1 MRILSL
7 NCRGLGNQVTV
18 NELHGLVKLEVPKIV
33 FLMETRLPVR
43 KLEFL
48 RIKFGM
54 RGCFG
59 VDRKRFGGGFA
70 LFWDDSVTVHVQSY
84 SLFHIDVFVFQDE
97 GVPWRFTGFYG
108 HPETGLRSRSWSLL
122 RRLQAL
128 SNRPWVVLGDFN
140 EIGELD
146 EKYGR
151 ADRGLSQMAG
161 FREVLSDCALSDL
174 GFIGSEYTWSN
185 NREDAGLV
193 RVRLDRGVAMQEWKG
208 LFPQAIIRHLT
219 IVHSDHMGLLLDL
232 VPGLRA
238 AKKIKKETIPV

>member
-1 MRILSL
+1 M
-7 NCRGLGNQVTV
+7 TV

-33 FLMETRLPVR
+33 FLMETRLLVQ

-54 RGCFG
+54 RCCFG
-59 VDRKRFGGGFA
+59 VDRKRLGGGLA

-84 SLFHIDVFVFQDE
+84 FLFHIDVSVFQDE
-97 GVPWRFTGFYG
+97 GVPWRFTGFCG
-108 HPETGLRSRSWSLL
+108 HPETGLHSRSWSLL

-140 EIGELD
+140 EIEELD

-151 ADRGLSQMAG
+151 ADRGLSQMVG
-161 FREVLSDCALSDL
+161 FREVLSDCALSNL
-174 GFIGSEYTWSN
+174 GFIGPEYTWSN

-193 RVRLDRGVAMQEWKG
+193 RVCLDRGVAMQEWKG
-208 LFPQAIIRHLT
+208 LFSQAIICHLT

-232 VPGLRA
+232 VPGP
-238 AKKIKKETIPV
+238 EQP

>member
-33 FLMETRLPVR
+33 FLMETRLLVR

-59 VDRKRFGGGFA
+59 VDRKRFGGGLA

-84 SLFHIDVFVFQDE
+84 SLFHIDVSVFQDE

-140 EIGELD
+140 EIG
-146 EKYGR
+146 
-151 ADRGLSQMAG
+151 
-161 FREVLSDCALSDL
+161 
-174 GFIGSEYTWSN
+174 
-185 NREDAGLV
+185 
-193 RVRLDRGVAMQEWKG
+193 
-208 LFPQAIIRHLT
+208 
-219 IVHSDHMGLLLDL
+219 
-232 VPGLRA
+232 
-238 AKKIKKETIPV
+238 